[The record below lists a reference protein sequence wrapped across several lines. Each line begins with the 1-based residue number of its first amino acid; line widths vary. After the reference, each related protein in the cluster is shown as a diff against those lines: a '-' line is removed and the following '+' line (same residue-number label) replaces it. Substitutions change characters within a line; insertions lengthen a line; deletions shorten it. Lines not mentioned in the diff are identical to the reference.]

1 MSIDTKLNRHPHRK
15 SMDLSSAS
23 AKNHKHGVI
32 AAFLL
37 LMLLVTTNSLA
48 QINKCN
54 INGKTVY
61 TDKACPDD
69 SASQLHLEPLNTTS
83 TRTPVTSKAPVGDS
97 MNVDKSNYKSAKWFS
112 DHRGYARALKLS
124 REQNVP
130 IFIYAYT
137 DWCGYCKKLKKE
149 MFADSRVKETLS
161 GYVKVKINP
170 EHSAADQKLF
180 KQWGGKGY
188 PTLYIQ
194 PESDASPTRTS
205 GPFTKQNGKWKLMG
219 KGAFIGML
227 ESNQ

>member
-1 MSIDTKLNRHPHRK
+1 
-15 SMDLSSAS
+15 MDLSSDS
-23 AKNHKHGVI
+23 GKNNKRGVI
-32 AAFLL
+32 AACLL

-69 SASQLHLEPLNTTS
+69 SASQLHLKPLNTTS
-83 TRTPVTSKAPVGDS
+83 TKAPVSDS
-97 MNVDKSNYKSAKWFS
+97 MNGDKSNYKSLKWFS
-112 DHRGYARALKLS
+112 DHRGYARALKVS

-137 DWCGYCKKLKKE
+137 DWCGYCKKLKKG
-149 MFADSRVKETLS
+149 MFTDAKVKETLS

-180 KQWGGKGY
+180 KQWGGKGF

-194 PESDASPTRTS
+194 PESDSFPARTS
-205 GPFTKQNGKWKLMG
+205 GPFTKQNGKWKLME
-219 KGAFIGML
+219 KEAFIGML
-227 ESNQ
+227 ESKL

>member
-1 MSIDTKLNRHPHRK
+1 ME
-15 SMDLSSAS
+15 LSSDS
-23 AKNHKHGVI
+23 GKNSKRVFI
-32 AAFLL
+32 ATCLSL
-37 LMLLVTTNSLA
+37 TLLVTTNGLA

-69 SASQLHLEPLNTTS
+69 SASQLHLKPLNTTS
-83 TRTPVTSKAPVGDS
+83 TRAPVS
-97 MNVDKSNYKSAKWFS
+97 NSTNSAKPNYKSSKWFS
-112 DHRGYARALKLS
+112 DHRGYARALKVS

-149 MFADSRVKETLS
+149 MLADARVKETLS

-170 EHSAADQKLF
+170 EHSSADQKLF
-180 KQWGGKGY
+180 TQWGGKGF

-194 PESDASPTRTS
+194 PQSDSSPARTS
-205 GPFTKQNGKWKLMG
+205 GPFTRQNGKWKMME
-219 KGAFIGML
+219 KEAFIGML
-227 ESNQ
+227 ESRQ

>member
-1 MSIDTKLNRHPHRK
+1 
-15 SMDLSSAS
+15 MDLSSDS
-23 AKNHKHGVI
+23 GKINKRDVI
-32 AAFLL
+32 AVCLL
-37 LMLLVTTNSLA
+37 LMLLVTTSSLA

-69 SASQLHLEPLNTTS
+69 SASQLHLKPLNTTS
-83 TRTPVTSKAPVGDS
+83 IKVPVGDS
-97 MNVDKSNYKSAKWFS
+97 SKGGKSNYKNSKWFS
-112 DHRGYARALKLS
+112 DHRGYAAALKVS

-149 MFADSRVKETLS
+149 MFADARVKDILS

-170 EHSAADQKLF
+170 EHSAADKRLF

-194 PESDASPTRTS
+194 AQSDSFPARTS
-205 GPFTKQNGKWKLMG
+205 GPFAKRNGKWKMMD
-219 KGAFIGML
+219 KEAFIGML
-227 ESNQ
+227 ESKL